1 VLGLVKV
8 NWCACRNKRRNPCFQ
23 PIKNFDSIDASL
35 VEVLI
40 ETGRMHQIRV
50 HAQYVGHPLACDD
63 KYGDRE
69 FDREF

>member
-1 VLGLVKV
+1 
-8 NWCACRNKRRNPCFQ
+8 
-23 PIKNFDSIDASL
+23 L
-35 VEVLI
+35 VEVFI

-69 FDREF
+69 FDRKLHAQGLNQFINLSIRIIINHTAC

>member
-1 VLGLVKV
+1 VL
-8 NWCACRNKRRNPCFQ
+8 
-23 PIKNFDSIDASL
+23 KNFDSIDASL

-69 FDREF
+69 FDRKLHAQGVQREF